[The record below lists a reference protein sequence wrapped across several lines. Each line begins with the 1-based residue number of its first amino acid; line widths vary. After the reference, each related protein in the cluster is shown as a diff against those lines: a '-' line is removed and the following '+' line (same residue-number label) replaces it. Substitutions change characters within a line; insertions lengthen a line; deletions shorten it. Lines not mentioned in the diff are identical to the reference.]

1 MIKYLLEKEFKQFFR
16 NSFLPRLMFIFPVM
30 IMLVLP
36 WIANM
41 DIKNI
46 NLVVVNHDSGSASEE
61 LIRTIESSDYFIL
74 NEVTGVF
81 EEAMEALEFGHTDAI
96 VEIPAGF
103 ENDLLSQGSAPI
115 QVSINAVND
124 TKGSLGSS
132 YLSAIFSEFS
142 AKYLAAGGAQAASG
156 LAQPSVSAGV
166 ASAAGSTGDVQVAAS
181 ARIVPKLNILVQ
193 NRYNPTMNYKFFM
206 IPALMTVI
214 MILLGGFL
222 PALNIVGEKE
232 KGTIEQI
239 NITPIPKSVFIFA
252 KLIPYWIMGMIV
264 LTLTMLL
271 GYLVYGLYPQGGI
284 ALVYLFAMLFILA
297 VSGFGLVVSNYAATM
312 QQATFI
318 MFFFVLIFMLMSGLF
333 TPLRSMPQWAQNI
346 TVINPPRYFIEAMR
360 AIYLKAAG
368 FTDLIPQFFALLSF
382 DLFFGTWAVLSYKKK
397 D

>member
-16 NSFLPRLMFIFPVM
+16 NPFLPKLMFIFPVM

-46 NLVVVNHDSGSASEE
+46 DLVVVNHDSSGAADE

-74 NEVTGVF
+74 SGVTGVY

-96 VEIPAGF
+96 IEIPAGF
-103 ENDLLSQGSAPI
+103 ENDLLTQRSAPI
-115 QVSINAVND
+115 QVSINAVNE

-142 AKYLAAGGAQAASG
+142 TSYLQENVSADA
-156 LAQPSVSAGV
+156 VSAG
-166 ASAAGSTGDVQVAAS
+166 GNL
-181 ARIVPKLNILVQ
+181 IVPKLNILVQ
-193 NRYNPTMNYKFFM
+193 NRYNPTMNYKYFM
-206 IPALMTVI
+206 IPALMVI
-214 MILLGGFL
+214 IFILLGCFL

-239 NITPIPKSVFIFA
+239 NISPIPRRIFIFA
-252 KLIPYWIMGMIV
+252 KLIPYWVMGVVVMTV
-264 LTLTMLL
+264 TMLIA
-271 GYLVYGLYPQGGI
+271 YLVYGLYPQSIG
-284 ALVYLFAMLFILA
+284 LVYLFAMLFILA
-297 VSGFGLVVSNYAATM
+297 VSGFGLVVSNYASTM

-318 MFFFVLIFMLMSGLF
+318 IFFFALIFMLMSGLL
-333 TPLRSMPQWAQNI
+333 TPLRSMPQWAQYFTI
-346 TVINPPRYFIEAMR
+346 INPPRYFIEAMR
-360 AIYLKAAG
+360 AIYLKSAI
-368 FTDLIPQFFALLSF
+368 FTDLLPQFFALLGF
-382 DLFFGTWAVLSYKKK
+382 DLFFGLWAILSYKKK